1 MKEWKKWLAAG
12 ICCLCPWS
20 AGAVD
25 VQVRDVPT
33 RTVLEGL
40 ARSGNINLVVDD
52 SVQGSLTMNLH
63 DVTLEEALQAIAD
76 SQGLYYE
83 QSGPIRTMSGA
94 KSGKGVKTFHTWSLR
109 HADPAVLKEAAR
121 QRYRKPMCAA
131 IAIRIPSLSAERTKS
146 RRLSSPW

>member
-1 MKEWKKWLAAG
+1 MKKWKKWLASG
-12 ICCLCPWS
+12 ICCLCPWT

-83 QSGPIRTMSGA
+83 KTGPIRTMTGPKA
-94 KSGKGVKTFHTWSLR
+94 G
-109 HADPAVLKEAAR
+109 
-121 QRYRKPMCAA
+121 
-131 IAIRIPSLSAERTKS
+131 
-146 RRLSSPW
+146 

>member
-1 MKEWKKWLAAG
+1 MKEWKKWLTAG
-12 ICCLCPWS
+12 ICCLCPWT

-63 DVTLEEALQAIAD
+63 DGTVEAALPAVD
-76 SQGLYYE
+76 VSQG
-83 QSGPIRTMSGA
+83 G
-94 KSGKGVKTFHTWSLR
+94 
-109 HADPAVLKEAAR
+109 
-121 QRYRKPMCAA
+121 
-131 IAIRIPSLSAERTKS
+131 
-146 RRLSSPW
+146 